1 MKGNIY
7 KYICNF
13 QKREELSHLAD
24 QDSQRK
30 FGVWAPLR
38 DKHMKLYFFFLPHV
52 WDSGQLGH
60 FFGAYFKIH
69 EAKKKKER
77 ITSGELGLCASD
89 WRMLHEKEGGK

>member
-1 MKGNIY
+1 
-7 KYICNF
+7 
-13 QKREELSHLAD
+13 
-24 QDSQRK
+24 
-30 FGVWAPLR
+30 
-38 DKHMKLYFFFLPHV
+38 MKLYFFFLPHV

-89 WRMLHEKEGGK
+89 